1 MSVCVGAERGG
12 KDVCVCVGA
21 DGVCD
26 DECVGAEE
34 RIQESRDLFA
44 SYKFQLSLNIL
55 AATWAS
61 NRTSLFIHLI

>member
-1 MSVCVGAERGG
+1 MCVSVLRREERM
-12 KDVCVCVGA
+12 CVCVGA